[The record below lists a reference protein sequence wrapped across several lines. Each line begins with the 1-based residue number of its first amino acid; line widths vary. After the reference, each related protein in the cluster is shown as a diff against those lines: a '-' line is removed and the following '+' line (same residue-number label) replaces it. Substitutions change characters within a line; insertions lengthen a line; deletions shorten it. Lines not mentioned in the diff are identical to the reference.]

1 MERALKNE
9 LRHAKNRPRFPLGGL
24 VRDGGGENV
33 EITILKLIAVMLSSF
48 SLGFAAA
55 NTLWVFHV
63 NSSDKKRKNGND
75 KSGKTDGEGND

>member
-1 MERALKNE
+1 MRKFAQTEHK
-9 LRHAKNRPRFPLGGL
+9 
-24 VRDGGGENV
+24 GGESV

>member
-1 MERALKNE
+1 M
-9 LRHAKNRPRFPLGGL
+9 
-24 VRDGGGENV
+24 

-63 NSSDKKRKNGND
+63 NSSDKKRKNGNN